1 MAYDIK
7 KSRRDSINR
16 EAPDSIKKKME
27 EGLLAENISE
37 HMDIKKKAEEA
48 ERDFWRYSKLW
59 RSIEDNLLYG
69 DKCPLIDRE
78 RAIRCYS
85 AGPGISLINVRK
97 YRRFD
102 DKADTWKPWEIVF
115 EISVEYCNGEDRY
128 SDDDDSYGETRKHW
142 INVPLEFA
150 TNWDKYKWDKWM
162 EAEIEKGEKDRKE
175 SELRE
180 FEAKIEKLINKYP
193 EVTEEIREMLDRE

>member
-27 EGLLAENISE
+27 EGLLAEDISE

-48 ERDFWRYSKLW
+48 EMDFWRYSKLW

-69 DKCPLIDRE
+69 DKCPLIDRK

-85 AGPGISLINVRK
+85 SGPGIKLISVRK
-97 YRRFD
+97 YRPFNFEAD
-102 DKADTWKPWEIVF
+102 NFENWKAVF
-115 EISVEYCNGEDRY
+115 EISVEYCNSEDRY
-128 SDDDDSYGETRKHW
+128 YDDDESYGETSKES
-142 INVPLEFA
+142 ISVPLEFA
-150 TNWDKYKWDKWM
+150 TNWDEYKWDKWM
-162 EAEIEKGEKDRKE
+162 EAKCEKVENEKKE
-175 SELRE
+175 RELRD
-180 FEAKIEKLINKYP
+180 FEATVEKLINKYP
-193 EVTEEIREMLDRE
+193 TEVKELLDKK